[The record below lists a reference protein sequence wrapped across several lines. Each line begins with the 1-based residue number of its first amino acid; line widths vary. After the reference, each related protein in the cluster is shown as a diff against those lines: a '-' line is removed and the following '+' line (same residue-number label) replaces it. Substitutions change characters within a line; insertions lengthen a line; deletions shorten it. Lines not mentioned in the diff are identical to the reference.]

1 MKTTVSVLTLSLK
14 LAIVF
19 VVNQLG
25 LWFLFIAGPSKKIT
39 ATRKAPRFVDFA
51 LAVRGGFLLSSL
63 THKRGKSKGSLPFF
77 AICESQKLL
86 LLSQQ
91 IDSYYKNLEIKS
103 LQVLRRKLG
112 MTKIGFFYFFLT
124 IRSATCSYM

>member
-25 LWFLFIAGPSKKIT
+25 LWFLFTAGPSKKIT
-39 ATRKAPRFVDFA
+39 ATRKAPHFVVFA
-51 LAVRGGFLLSSL
+51 LDVRGGFLLSSL
-63 THKRGKSKGSLPFF
+63 TPKRGKSKGSLPFF

-103 LQVLRRKLG
+103 LQVVKFSFFIGSRWIIGVRPSKLN
-112 MTKIGFFYFFLT
+112 TY
-124 IRSATCSYM
+124 R